1 MFNMSTEDKLKNVS
15 PTFGNTVLPAVVGS
29 KKYSVIYADPAWQ
42 YGSKEL
48 YGDKTKGSDKR
59 ENRFRTIERI
69 YTTMT
74 ISDIKALP
82 IKSITDKN
90 AACFMWVTDSH
101 LKEGIEVLE
110 SWGFKYK
117 TIAFV
122 WLKKTSTG
130 KTVLNFAPHT
140 LKSTEICL
148 LGIKG
153 SMKDFKKSNNVRQL
167 IEAERTEHS
176 KKPNEA
182 RLRINELYPDAIKLE
197 LFARQNVNGWD
208 AWGNEVAESID
219 LKTSA
224 NNGR

>member
-1 MFNMSTEDKLKNVS
+1 METEQKELLKMC
-15 PTFGNTVLPAVVGS
+15 GS
-29 KKYSVIYADPAWQ
+29 KKYSVVYADPAWQ

-59 ENRFRTIERI
+59 DNRFRTIERI

-74 ISDIKALP
+74 IVQIKALP
-82 IKSITDKN
+82 VKEITDKN
-90 AACFMWVTDSH
+90 GACFMWVTDSH
-101 LKEGIEVLE
+101 LKEGIEVME

-130 KTVLNFAPHT
+130 KNVLNFAPHT

-153 SMKDFKKSNNVRQL
+153 SMKEFKKSNNVRQL
-167 IEAERTEHS
+167 IEAERKEHS
-176 KKPNEA
+176 RKPNEA
-182 RLRINELYPDAIKLE
+182 RLRIEKFQGISEYEKYPFKAI
-197 LFARQNVNGWD
+197 NVNFRYFKR
-208 AWGNEVAESID
+208 VKF
-219 LKTSA
+219 L
-224 NNGR
+224 

>member
-1 MFNMSTEDKLKNVS
+1 M
-15 PTFGNTVLPAVVGS
+15 
-29 KKYSVIYADPAWQ
+29 KKYQVIYADPAWQ

-48 YGDKTKGSDKR
+48 YGDKIKGSDKR
-59 ENRFRTIERI
+59 ENRFRNIERI

-74 ISDIKALP
+74 IPQIKELKVKEIA
-82 IKSITDKN
+82 DKN
-90 AACFMWVTDSH
+90 SACFMWVTDSH
-101 LKEGIEVLE
+101 LKQGIEVME
-110 SWGFKYK
+110 AWGFKYK

-182 RLRINELYPDAIKLE
+182 RLRIKELYPNAEMIE
-197 LFARQNVNGWD
+197 LFAREMHEGWD
-208 AWGNEVAESID
+208 CWGNEVESSVA
-219 LKTSA
+219 L
-224 NNGR
+224 

>member
-1 MFNMSTEDKLKNVS
+1 M
-15 PTFGNTVLPAVVGS
+15 
-29 KKYSVIYADPAWQ
+29 KKYQVIYADPAWQ

-48 YGDKTKGSDKR
+48 YGDKTKGSKKR

-69 YTTMT
+69 YTTMA
-74 ISDIKALP
+74 IPQIKEL
-82 IKSITDKN
+82 KVKEITDKN
-90 AACFMWVTDSH
+90 CACFMWVTDSH
-101 LKEGIEVLE
+101 LKEGIEVME
-110 SWGFKYK
+110 AWGFKYK

-182 RLRINELYPDAIKLE
+182 RLRIKELYPNAEMIE
-197 LFARQNVNGWD
+197 LFAREVTDGWD
-208 AWGNEVAESID
+208 VWGNEVESSVA
-219 LKTSA
+219 L
-224 NNGR
+224 

>member
-1 MFNMSTEDKLKNVS
+1 M
-15 PTFGNTVLPAVVGS
+15 
-29 KKYSVIYADPAWQ
+29 KKYQVIYADPAWQ

-48 YGDKTKGSDKR
+48 YGDKTKGSEKR

-69 YTTMT
+69 YTTMA
-74 ISDIKALP
+74 IPQIKELKVKEVA
-82 IKSITDKN
+82 DKN
-90 AACFMWVTDSH
+90 CACFMWVTDSH
-101 LKEGIEVLE
+101 LKEGIEVME
-110 SWGFKYK
+110 AWGFKYK

-182 RLRINELYPDAIKLE
+182 RLRIKELYPNAEMIE
-197 LFARQNVNGWD
+197 LFAREKHEGWD
-208 AWGNEVAESID
+208 VWGNEVESSVA
-219 LKTSA
+219 L
-224 NNGR
+224 

>member
-1 MFNMSTEDKLKNVS
+1 M
-15 PTFGNTVLPAVVGS
+15 
-29 KKYSVIYADPAWQ
+29 KKYQVIYADPAWQ

-48 YGDKTKGSDKR
+48 YGDKTKGSEKR

-69 YTTMT
+69 YITMT
-74 ISDIKALP
+74 IPQIKEL
-82 IKSITDKN
+82 KVTEITDKN
-90 AACFMWVTDSH
+90 CACFMWVTDSH
-101 LKEGIEVLE
+101 LKEGIEVME
-110 SWGFKYK
+110 AWGFKYK

-153 SMKDFKKSNNVRQL
+153 SMKEFKKSNNIRQL

-182 RLRINELYPDAIKLE
+182 RLRIKELYPNAEMIE
-197 LFARQNVNGWD
+197 LFAREKHEGWD
-208 AWGNEVAESID
+208 CWGNEVESSVA
-219 LKTSA
+219 L
-224 NNGR
+224 